1 MSSHYKKHFRKR
13 RRRTFLA
20 ILFLLGIIALF
31 TYDSNARIIT
41 EEFSVSS
48 GKLPA
53 NFDGYRIVQ
62 LSDLHG
68 KSFGNGSSEL
78 VKAVKNAKPDII
90 VITGDLIEDSKSGS
104 WAQTLLKKLVDI
116 APVYFVTG
124 NHEWASGGLVE
135 LLYIMEDCGV
145 KALGNKYT
153 VLEKDGEK
161 IVLAGIDDPNG
172 LADQKTPQQ
181 LFREVRAEQGDIYS
195 ILLAHRNNRLD
206 TYAEAGADL
215 VLCGHGHGGIW
226 RLPFVGGII
235 DVNRT
240 LIAKYDSGFYIKDNT
255 VQFVSRG
262 LGTIWHIPRFL
273 NNPQVAVIVL
283 KK

>member
-1 MSSHYKKHFRKR
+1 M
-13 RRRTFLA
+13 FLA
-20 ILFLLGIIALF
+20 ILILLGVLALF
-31 TYDSNARIIT
+31 TYDSNTRIVT
-41 EEFSVSS
+41 EEFKVSTN
-48 GKLPA
+48 KLPS
-53 NFDGYRIVQ
+53 NFEGFRNVQ

-68 KSFGNGSSEL
+68 KAFGSGSSDL
-78 VKAVKNAKPDII
+78 VKAVKNANPNII

-104 WAQTLLKKLVDI
+104 WAQTLLKKLKEI

-135 LLYIMEDCGV
+135 LLYIMDDCGIKV
-145 KALGNKYT
+145 FDNEYE
-153 VLEKDGEK
+153 VLEKDGQK
-161 IVLAGIDDPNG
+161 IVLAGVNDPNG

-181 LFREVRAEQGDIYS
+181 LFREIRAEQGDAYS

-215 VLCGHGHGGIW
+215 VLSGHGHGGII
-226 RLPFVGGII
+226 RLPLIGGLI

-240 LIAKYDSGFYIKDNT
+240 IIAKYDSGFYIKDNT

-283 KK
+283 KNS